1 MAERSKRKKA
11 NELKQPPQKAKGKQP
26 VEEEPH
32 LEEEEKEENLGR
44 EEFGEEEKKE
54 DFSEK
59 DDYGNEIFSTS
70 YLGKATRKV
79 ELLSRMKILSE
90 TLKRLNEI
98 GCRRKIL
105 SLISG
110 QLNSNRLIG
119 NQDREIRLLSAACI
133 LDILRLFAPDV
144 PYSSEELCDLFE
156 ALTVMLRGFSTYD
169 PNSAQGSCL
178 FYLLS
183 SLSTVRSCAI
193 LVFLA
198 QQNIPSANERLK
210 EFIEALISSI
220 RTDHSEAV
228 KGHIGNI
235 LETCIFESEKFD
247 QEFLDILLS
256 PLLPSSKTE
265 NPAAYHLSQS
275 VLARCTPKLQP
286 SMSSFINHI
295 LVGGIQ
301 EVSHLRADES
311 NLSED
316 VYTIIYEISKISP
329 NYLLHILPNIC
340 VQLQAEEPEMRL
352 EVVKLLG
359 KLFSSPHA
367 NYGRDFLKSF
377 KDFLGRFVDISIS
390 VRMEMIESAYLIFVH
405 HSDLRQYLEGTFF
418 PLSPSSPH
426 LTSPHLSFLTF
437 LCLQSTSVSDFV
449 TMKLKSATL
458 HSQSCLRYFLKIQH
472 NSKSTRSKKLRRESK
487 TRSRTSA
494 RSHRLACPRS
504 MAVIS
509 LTRSCWAMV

>member
-1 MAERSKRKKA
+1 MVERKKRKE
-11 NELKQPPQKAKGKQP
+11 NELKSLRKEKELHRPP
-26 VEEEPH
+26 VEEEEEEH
-32 LEEEEKEENLGR
+32 LEEKEE
-44 EEFGEEEKKE
+44 EEDSHSHEEYGGEEKKE
-54 DFSEK
+54 AISEK
-59 DDYGNEIFSTS
+59 DHYGNEIFSTS
-70 YLGKATRKV
+70 YLGNAARKV
-79 ELLSRMKILSE
+79 ELLSRIKILSE
-90 TLKRLNEI
+90 TLKQLNEI
-98 GCRRKIL
+98 GNKKKIL
-105 SLISG
+105 TALSG
-110 QLNSNRLIG
+110 QLNSKKLIG

-144 PYSSEELCDLFE
+144 PYSSEELCELFE
-156 ALTVMLRGFSTYD
+156 AFTVMLRGFSTYD
-169 PNSAQGSCL
+169 PNSALGSCL

-220 RTDHSEAV
+220 RADHSEAV
-228 KGHIGNI
+228 TGHIGNI

-247 QEFLDILLS
+247 QEFLDILLA

-275 VLARCTPKLQP
+275 VLARCTSKLQP
-286 SMSSFINHI
+286 SISSFINHI

-340 VQLQAEEPEMRL
+340 IQLQAEESEMRL

-359 KLFSSPHA
+359 KLFSSPHS

-377 KDFLGRFVDISIS
+377 KDYLRRFVDISTSI
-390 VRMEMIESAYLIFVH
+390 RIEMIESAYLIFVH
-405 HSDLRQYLEGTFF
+405 HADLREYLEGP
-418 PLSPSSPH
+418 PLPPS
-426 LTSPHLSFLTF
+426 LLSA
-437 LCLQSTSVSDFV
+437 D
-449 TMKLKSATL
+449 
-458 HSQSCLRYFLKIQH
+458 
-472 NSKSTRSKKLRRESK
+472 
-487 TRSRTSA
+487 
-494 RSHRLACPRS
+494 
-504 MAVIS
+504 IS
-509 LTRSCWAMV
+509 LTLVCRESLSPTS